1 MDSSQDFNGSL
12 FCVVSDLENPNLDFF
27 LDQQL
32 SLHSQYRNAML
43 KFKEN
48 LIMNSL

>member
-27 LDQQL
+27 FGSAIEFTQSVQKC
-32 SLHSQYRNAML
+32 NA
-43 KFKEN
+43 K
-48 LIMNSL
+48 I